1 MSLAVL
7 VIENDESVAGLLMEI
22 FSQEGWN
29 VSTPRGGASVARSL
43 LGDNHYDLITVSYR
57 FHSTNGVEMIR
68 LIREIEHRK
77 ETPVLMITGMPDV
90 TGEAL
95 EMGANEV
102 LIKPIEPS
110 MLVAAVKR
118 HTRNRD
124 SAVTDDR
131 GESRTRERRSNWQRR
146 ELSSMVTFYLTG
158 KNN

>member
-7 VIENDESVAGLLMEI
+7 VIESDENVAGLFMQI

-29 VSTPRGGASVARSL
+29 VSTPRGGASVARAL
-43 LGDNHYDLITVSYR
+43 LGDSHYDLITVSYR

-77 ETPVLMITGMPDV
+77 ETPILMITGRPDV
-90 TGEAL
+90 TREAL

-110 MLVAAVKR
+110 RLVAAVKR

-124 SAVTDDR
+124 NAATGDR
-131 GESRTRERRSNWQRR
+131 GGSRTRERRGNWQRR
-146 ELSSMVTFYLTG
+146 RLSSMATFHLTG